1 MGLSLL
7 PAAVPR
13 WHYYQLCKSISA
25 KLVLGTFSTVLQTT
39 VLIRGF
45 SCCQQKC
52 QGGTENILKM
62 ELVIQKRLFWF
73 FFGRLQLFLSRMAS
87 RRISSVTPF
96 DNCLM
101 KHARKRRE
109 REREKEEVESGG
121 AQRKSVFPEWGWVEI
136 QNKIKWIKKS
146 VAINLVFFRSELEE
160 KKKKT
165 NTKNLLRRPEQIFI
179 YAIQS
184 VKEKGWN
191 RNCPPVLYKAAL
203 LVVLAAGHC
212 WYALAVRHC
221 WCVLSAGHCWW
232 VLAAGHCSCVLSA
245 GQWWC
250 VLGARHCWCVLAAGH
265 C

>member
-25 KLVLGTFSTVLQTT
+25 KLVLGTFSIVLQTT
-39 VLIRGF
+39 VLKRGV

-62 ELVIQKRLFWF
+62 EFVIQKRLFWF

-136 QNKIKWIKKS
+136 QNKIKWKKKS
-146 VAINLVFFRSELEE
+146 AAINLVFFPIGVGGEE
-160 KKKKT
+160 KKDQHK
-165 NTKNLLRRPEQIFI
+165 KNLLRRPEQNFI

-184 VKEKGWN
+184 VNEKGWN

-203 LVVLAAGHC
+203 LI
-212 WYALAVRHC
+212 
-221 WCVLSAGHCWW
+221 S
-232 VLAAGHCSCVLSA
+232 
-245 GQWWC
+245 
-250 VLGARHCWCVLAAGH
+250 
-265 C
+265 